1 MTDRTERPER
11 PRASPPC
18 LRHRCRGI
26 GAIIGRRDGTGCRQ
40 GIEDRR
46 EFILATFGSF
56 QHSRL
61 TVDAPDRL
69 PVIGREFSEE
79 NGPLVIG
86 TLDNLLIGQL
96 DLLRQELGT
105 EPYRPMQ
112 LTATLEGVSV

>member
-1 MTDRTERPER
+1 M
-11 PRASPPC
+11 
-18 LRHRCRGI
+18 H
-26 GAIIGRRDGTGCRQ
+26 
-40 GIEDRR
+40 
-46 EFILATFGSF
+46 
-56 QHSRL
+56 
-61 TVDAPDRL
+61 APDRL
-69 PVIGREFSEE
+69 PVIRREFGKE